1 MMNVNYASPSVYQ
14 YRRLLDEEAWLL
26 QVAEFCGVQGLH
38 EDARGVR
45 QMKKFVSIRR
55 KCMKAALQQKEKTAS
70 APTLAVAN

>member
-1 MMNVNYASPSVYQ
+1 
-14 YRRLLDEEAWLL
+14 LL

-38 EDARGVR
+38 EDERGVR